1 MKAYKSLTQIPAI
14 LGGTIRSN
22 GIISSIWSQRNLEK
36 GKTIKFLKEIY
47 TVDLKR
53 IVETGPLDVSNE

>member
-1 MKAYKSLTQIPAI
+1 MKTYKSLTQIPAI

-22 GIISSIWSQRNLEK
+22 GFINSVWSQRNLEK
-36 GKTIKFLKEIY
+36 GKTTKFSKEIY

-53 IVETGPLDVSNE
+53 VVETVPIDVSNE